1 MSARIA
7 LLWVTLSAAVVA
19 GGCAG
24 LCRPGGVGAARQ
36 GDAAGSGA
44 SEVGRLLAYAAQL
57 QALPAQGLQDRWQ
70 EEAQRV
76 EARLRAHPDGTERL
90 RLALLLT
97 LPGTPADDDRARALL
112 QDYLGGPVPPPAA
125 MGNLARWLLHDID
138 VREAQYRRL
147 RAAQARSEALQHKID
162 ELLNI
167 EQSIDRRPKAPV
179 PEGGKK

>member
-1 MSARIA
+1 MSARTA
-7 LLWVTLSAAVVA
+7 LLWVILAAGVLA
-19 GGCAG
+19 GGCAA
-24 LCRPGGVGAARQ
+24 LCRPGGAGADRQ
-36 GDAAGSGA
+36 DAGGGGA
-44 SEVGRLLAYAAQL
+44 SEVGRLLSYAVQL
-57 QALPAQGLQDRWQ
+57 QALPAQSLQERWQ

-112 QDYLGGPVPPPAA
+112 QAYLGGPVPPPAA
-125 MGNLARWLLHDID
+125 MGNLARWLLRDID
-138 VREAQYRRL
+138 AREAQYRRL